1 MNVKSYFLLLFCFIL
16 IDYVVISYN
25 YSIWQNF
32 MAKVSTLA
40 VTSSREYT
48 KFIYSI
54 IAWSILVGGL
64 YIFVVDKIKS
74 LTDCVIWGTVYA
86 FIIYGVFN
94 FTNLAIMENVY
105 TIEMASRDILSGII
119 TTVLA
124 LLAFYSLSISSTHT
138 QVYLY
143 NLLNKLKNN
152 VIYY

>member
-54 IAWSILVGGL
+54 IAWSILVAGL

-74 LTDCVIWGTVYA
+74 LTDCVIWGAVYA

-124 LLAFYSLSISSTHT
+124 LLAFYSLSISSMHT
-138 QVYLY
+138 QV
-143 NLLNKLKNN
+143 
-152 VIYY
+152 

>member
-25 YSIWQNF
+25 YSMWQNF
-32 MAKVSTLA
+32 MEKVKTLS
-40 VTSSREYT
+40 VTSTSEYT
-48 KFIYSI
+48 IFIYSI

-105 TIEMASRDILSGII
+105 TIDMASRDILSGII

-124 LLAFYSLSISSTHT
+124 LLAFYSLSFSSTHT
-138 QVYLY
+138 Q
-143 NLLNKLKNN
+143 
-152 VIYY
+152 I

>member
-54 IAWSILVGGL
+54 IAWSILVAGL

-74 LTDCVIWGTVYA
+74 LTDCVIWGAVYA

-138 QVYLY
+138 QV
-143 NLLNKLKNN
+143 
-152 VIYY
+152 